1 MFHKI
6 KRLMYN
12 FINRK
17 KIDVVFKDL
26 ITDFETEAKENRK
39 KGIIDLFPTI
49 LAENELNR
57 IIKSGMLDEKYLQII
72 T

>member
-1 MFHKI
+1 
-6 KRLMYN
+6 MYN

-26 ITDFETEAKENRK
+26 ITAFEIEAKENRK